1 MAERESP
8 PVPQPSEKA
17 QEALRSAFSL
27 RIKRRGAEAFLSG
40 GFENSS
46 HEEVRIVARAL
57 EVIGSPERLSVWM
70 QMPIPALNGS
80 TPYSLLSTSEGREQV
95 RTVLGRIEHGVY

>member
-1 MAERESP
+1 M
-8 PVPQPSEKA
+8 PQRSEKA
-17 QEALRSAFSL
+17 QEALRSALSL
-27 RIKRRGAEAFLSG
+27 TLKGRGAEAFRSG
-40 GFENSS
+40 LNSS

-95 RTVLGRIEHGVY
+95 GTVLGRIEHGVY